1 MWTLLK
7 EISLRHLRHSPL
19 RTALVVFGI
28 ALGVCMLSAMLATN
42 ETLGSAFADMVER
55 VAGKADLTVAGTEAG
70 ISSTLTG
77 EIADLEGVEHAAAM
91 LEVVT
96 RSPKPGGT
104 TMLVLGVDLLGDT
117 FFLPFAQEGEHQV
130 VKDPLAFVND
140 PTAILVSTKLAE
152 TQGLKQGDELPLI
165 TAEGTK
171 VFKVRGLLEAEGP
184 AASYGG
190 QVAVM
195 FLDAAQVSFARGY
208 AVDRIDVV
216 AKEGQDVGALKQ
228 RIETLLDGRAKVE
241 EPKGRTRRLVA
252 SLDAFRNG
260 LNLMGLIA
268 LGVGT
273 FLIYNAVS
281 VSVAQRRREVGVL
294 RALGA
299 TRGAAVRMFCL
310 EGLVM
315 AVLGVALGLPLAQY
329 LAQVALTSVTQTVAR
344 LIVPIQ
350 PAPPHV
356 TLPIAL
362 AGATAGIVATL
373 FASYLPARAT
383 NKIDPAEALRSSRAS
398 SNASFGRPWIMT
410 SAAVFFIVA
419 SPLLAG
425 PGTEE
430 SGYLSSL
437 SIMVGFALL
446 APLGVRGL
454 RRLFVGVAEAG
465 LGIPGRLALD
475 NVERSLGRS
484 SSIVIAL
491 MLAIAMSMTVGAY
504 AVSFEAS
511 IMQWVDDAFSAD
523 AAVTAGSPTVDRN
536 HVAFAPSLADKARA
550 VPGVK
555 AVNTLRNVSIVV
567 AGKNAQISAIDT
579 KLQFAEAEQRGRK
592 RKVLD
597 GPQTF
602 AVDALVAKPRLL
614 ISGNLAHFTKLGAG
628 DTLQLD
634 TPSGPKPFE
643 IYAVV
648 VDYSSDQGWLMLDRK
663 WYDEYWDDEPLDLLE
678 VYFQAGADPEKTA
691 DALRAKLGESGGM
704 IFVSSHDAL
713 REELRGVARA
723 LFAYAQ
729 APELITLIVAI
740 MGVIG
745 TMLAAVIDRIREIGM
760 LRAIGATQKQV
771 VTSLV
776 VESAFLG
783 FTAAVCGIVAGVPQG
798 FVFMRVIGMSSNG
811 WHLPYTFPLET
822 ALRVSSIVIVAAA
835 VSGLLPGRRAAGMD
849 VKEALAYE

>member
-1 MWTLLK
+1 MWTLLH
-7 EISLRHLRHSPL
+7 EVSLRHLRHNPL
-19 RTALVVFGI
+19 RTLLVVFGI

-42 ETLGSAFADMVER
+42 ETLGTAFADMVER
-55 VAGKADLTVAGTEAG
+55 VAGKADLTVAGSNAG
-70 ISSTLTG
+70 ISSELTG

-96 RSPKPGGT
+96 RIPKPGGT

-140 PTAILVSTKLAE
+140 PGAILVSKKLAE
-152 TQGLKQGDELPLI
+152 TQHLKEGDELPLV

-195 FLDAAQVSFARGY
+195 FIDAAQVSFARGL

-216 AKEGQDVGALKQ
+216 AKPGQDVGKLKE
-228 RIETLLDGRAKVE
+228 RIETLLAGRANVE

-281 VSVAQRRREVGVL
+281 VSVAQRRREVGIL
-294 RALGA
+294 RALGV

-315 AVLGVALGLPLAQY
+315 ALLGVAIGLPLAQY
-329 LAQVALTSVTQTVAR
+329 LALFALASVTQTVAR

-350 PAPPHV
+350 TAAPQV
-356 TLPIAL
+356 TVPIAL
-362 AGATAGIVATL
+362 AGAAAGIVATL
-373 FASYLPARAT
+373 IASYLPARAT
-383 NKIDPAEALRSSRAS
+383 NKIDPAEALRSSRAT
-398 SNASFGRPWIMT
+398 SNASFGRPWLMT
-410 SAAVFFIVA
+410 GAAAFFIVA
-419 SPLLAG
+419 APLLAQ
-425 PGTEE
+425 PATEQ
-430 SGYLSSL
+430 SGYLSSVSMML
-437 SIMVGFALL
+437 GFAML
-446 APLGVRGL
+446 APQGVRLL
-454 RRLFVGVAEAG
+454 RRLLVGAAEAG

-484 SSIVIAL
+484 ASIVIAL

-511 IMQWVDDAFSAD
+511 IMQWVDDAFAAD

-536 HVAFAPSLADKARA
+536 HVSFARSLADKARA

-555 AVNTLRNVSIVV
+555 QVNGLRNVSTVL
-567 AGKNAQISAIDT
+567 AGKNTVVETIDT
-579 KLQFAEAEQRGRK
+579 RMQFREAYLRGRK

-597 GPQTF
+597 GPETIP
-602 AVDALVAKPRLL
+602 VDALYEKPRVI

-628 DTLQLD
+628 DILRID
-634 TPSGPKPFE
+634 TPSGPRPVE
-643 IYAVV
+643 IYAVI
-648 VDYSSDQGWLMLDRK
+648 VDYSSDQGWLLLDRH
-663 WYDEYWDDEPLDLLE
+663 WYEQYWQDDVLDMLE
-678 VYFQAGADPEKTA
+678 VYYQDGVDKEQVAER
-691 DALRAKLGESGGM
+691 LRSTLGESGGM
-704 IFVSSHDAL
+704 IFVSSHESL

-771 VTSLV
+771 ITSLV

-783 FTAAVCGIVAGVPQG
+783 FTSAVCGIVAGVPQG
-798 FVFMRVIGMSSNG
+798 FVFMRVVGMSSNG

-822 ALRVSSIVIVAAA
+822 ALRVSSIVILAAA
-835 VSGLLPGRRAAGMD
+835 ISGLLPGRRAAGMD
-849 VKEALAYE
+849 VKDALAYE